1 MTHTTCGS
9 TTHRRLE
16 GGAHREELGHQAL
29 LLVETSLLGAEVLH
43 SGSNL
48 AQIIFDLGKLRDR
61 RAVPVLI
68 KHLPEVQNRR
78 EMVEALGEIGDPA
91 AAEALLARLRSDEY
105 VPVRIAAAKA
115 LARLGDAH
123 LAAPVDEAARKEKEA
138 TVAAAARAAAAAL
151 RGK

>member
-1 MTHTTCGS
+1 M
-9 TTHRRLE
+9 
-16 GGAHREELGHQAL
+16 
-29 LLVETSLLGAEVLH
+29 
-43 SGSNL
+43 
-48 AQIIFDLGKLRDR
+48 
-61 RAVPVLI
+61 LI

-115 LARLGDAH
+115 LARLGDTQ
-123 LAAPVDEAARKEKEA
+123 LAAQVDEAARKEKEA

-151 RGK
+151 RGKKN